1 MAIDNTNYSD
11 LGSELPSEENIQPW
25 SGEGLSMDTE
35 INFPEPIPGQF
46 VRENYVGS
54 PEFEPATSGTPAGG
68 MNYLLNVTE
77 TAVQDLNKNNFGKIY
92 SFDAG
97 PDGNSFY
104 DRYAAYGDEKFDE
117 VGFTP
122 FRDNEANFNAKTTM
136 WNDWSRMMGHSFPV
150 LFKHGF
156 VDGPKSLARALTG
169 DFSGTDLESAKE
181 YEEAAAI
188 GMSSKSGVS
197 AFMNNTVMN
206 FGYTAGIITEAIAEE
221 VGMTLLT
228 GLTGGGF
235 APVQAVRT
243 GKLTNRIGKA
253 FGKFSSGT
261 KALKNIFTVSK
272 NPNAAQRFWQAANGS
287 KTLKFLNPLENTVE
301 TIKSFSKASKSGADL
316 TRLAKVSKTAG
327 SLYRDARN
335 INMAFSESRLEAG
348 MVENDIYKEL
358 HAKYVQENDGKSPG
372 SEEQAKMRKQAKKGS
387 LETFWGNAG
396 FIYVTNKI
404 TFSNI
409 TSPKGGM
416 RNWLKQTQK
425 EVFDVGNQSG
435 KFGRIGKVV
444 YDKSKKSFQFQ
455 KDNLKELAKSWW
467 KQPGYATAKKT
478 LGYFKSNI
486 LEGFQENVQE
496 VVSRANK
503 KHYVEAYETESV
515 QASMYGRGVAAQS
528 FAAQSNGTTPWD
540 TYMGELEKEFSSTG
554 FETFM
559 SGFMMGTLSSPINAA
574 YPFLTTQYNRM
585 FNKEDYNTW
594 RDQKLNVANNIVKDL
609 NDIADPKKG
618 NLKSMLDS
626 HIVNMGTAEAVSN
639 IQKYGTKK
647 EALDAADEG
656 FIKNVFTMRNS
667 NSTEVF
673 VEMLTD
679 IQGMTDKEVADAVG
693 SISPEEAPKY
703 RERLT
708 NAVNKI
714 KEIDANF
721 KEVEKKF
728 PNPVDLDALQK
739 EEIDPVQI
747 KAMKALHDAWNE
759 SVYQY
764 VFFNQ
769 SIKDSQK
776 RMASINQEYLKDE
789 TLSNLDYQAAKVLFK
804 PDLAIQQAQILVK
817 ELEVAKQL
825 EGDPLKSQ
833 KIASIK
839 KQLNSLQDF
848 IGAYETFNTF
858 YNRDEKASIIIN
870 QLKEE
875 GVENPTD
882 EQVRERLDEE
892 IGKVFDQ
899 EKQYKMIGDLKK
911 AHDDYINALAGR
923 DISPMQESLDTAF
936 TQLLDYYKLNQES
949 RKMAKYINILH
960 DPAAFLDLAYKNAEI
975 QEQIQ
980 AEKDAMNRK
989 LVDSELDK
997 VELNTLLNEL
1007 QKINLQLS
1015 LDQLIE
1021 FKKDKVVPSYFTHYL
1036 TGEKYYANTSE
1047 YREGLNLIMQKQE
1060 LSQIKTASID
1070 PATGV
1075 ELTDKMKSVVEEA
1088 VQVFSESPLYENLE
1102 NGIQY
1107 AKNKERFTR
1116 VSQVVNDITGEAGV
1130 TDFLVRSIITDDS
1143 SDFNRI
1149 FNKAKWNPDT
1159 ERYEA
1164 TGFEFTEATI
1174 DAYVEKVREFSDSA
1188 PLSKKGYGINSDT
1201 LAKMKAELIS
1211 FLNNQTLASKQ
1222 ARINKLKSRLETTD
1236 LNNRSLLEEE
1246 IAALEAAAPLE
1257 VNKNNLQGILYD
1269 LLPRITYE
1277 SGRTR
1282 GTTADDLLRQFF
1294 DPNTVELKYDENK
1307 ITPEAFDALFGP
1319 NGYLRPLKDL
1329 QLAGE
1334 IYIFSNNLTLG
1345 DNNLIDADGKKLENV
1360 AGSLDLFIVDKQ
1372 GNRFI
1377 IDLKTGKA
1385 DKWVK
1390 YNDPNNPVEYGKFFR
1405 NSVQQLAY
1413 NNLYFNKTGKDAKV
1427 LIFPIATE
1435 EDPETGKILTA
1446 SRPPEQTFAGQ
1457 ESLFTEDPMFIEVTE
1472 DISITKDGKTITA
1485 EAVNSIV
1492 PRKGETTLEVDD
1504 DGNLIPGKKKKKP
1517 KTEFEIFEADRI
1529 ARKNKAIQNMSV
1541 ITNEAGFTNVI
1552 TNFVDAR
1559 GKVMRLVES
1568 LNFIDKT
1575 TGKVRDYTKA
1585 EEEKAKKKLLNR
1597 LKSISDYEKTDYGRD
1612 AKVAAT
1618 FDNITGDVF
1627 TAFVGKVRNKEWR
1640 FGMPEEARFTD
1651 TPLETEV
1658 RIDTVYLNEDGNYVI
1673 TSENLSNGNLYD
1685 VTVTPDGN
1693 VIQYVRDGKIQK
1705 LDPSKTTDEYFFA
1718 DDIIVRAKTQEEIDA
1733 EKPVEEVLPEGFR
1746 YVEDGEVLP
1755 AGNYITR
1762 LSVNGK
1768 RAITNAPIGGA
1779 PAVAI
1784 VGDTVILKESQFI
1797 SEDTLPKDT
1806 RGMII
1811 YGTPGSG
1818 KTTFIS
1824 QAGPN
1829 TIDGDNILIE
1839 LIESVGF
1846 RKIRKDEPANLYI
1859 EDFSWSDEGKATG
1872 YRKGD
1877 IDAMA
1882 KEAMEKLAAEG
1893 KTIFIGTVALLPIA
1907 DFLVLAPSNHVG
1919 VLEKFDSAEI
1929 IQKFKSRESA
1939 LVEQFKSKGPTSTV
1953 NESLLTRIQTED
1965 DTLALYNELN
1975 SQNEKLTSEEM
1986 SSLRAELDEKASI
1999 LLNPTAPIY
2008 INTNEVVIFINDMQK
2023 LKIQSGQDMKVIAI
2037 DAVNKKIVVKKSGPG
2052 NFKNIT
2058 MDYQDYLDAVGA
2070 EIKSEEDPQ
2079 SQDEETTTFISEVL
2093 NNKEKL
2099 NSLDNQD
2106 DNIDNY
2112 LDESNDEDIFGC

>member
-1 MAIDNTNYSD
+1 
-11 LGSELPSEENIQPW
+11 
-25 SGEGLSMDTE
+25 
-35 INFPEPIPGQF
+35 
-46 VRENYVGS
+46 
-54 PEFEPATSGTPAGG
+54 
-68 MNYLLNVTE
+68 
-77 TAVQDLNKNNFGKIY
+77 
-92 SFDAG
+92 
-97 PDGNSFY
+97 
-104 DRYAAYGDEKFDE
+104 
-117 VGFTP
+117 
-122 FRDNEANFNAKTTM
+122 
-136 WNDWSRMMGHSFPV
+136 
-150 LFKHGF
+150 
-156 VDGPKSLARALTG
+156 
-169 DFSGTDLESAKE
+169 
-181 YEEAAAI
+181 
-188 GMSSKSGVS
+188 
-197 AFMNNTVMN
+197 
-206 FGYTAGIITEAIAEE
+206 
-221 VGMTLLT
+221 
-228 GLTGGGF
+228 
-235 APVQAVRT
+235 
-243 GKLTNRIGKA
+243 
-253 FGKFSSGT
+253 
-261 KALKNIFTVSK
+261 
-272 NPNAAQRFWQAANGS
+272 
-287 KTLKFLNPLENTVE
+287 
-301 TIKSFSKASKSGADL
+301 
-316 TRLAKVSKTAG
+316 
-327 SLYRDARN
+327 
-335 INMAFSESRLEAG
+335 
-348 MVENDIYKEL
+348 
-358 HAKYVQENDGKSPG
+358 
-372 SEEQAKMRKQAKKGS
+372 
-387 LETFWGNAG
+387 
-396 FIYVTNKI
+396 
-404 TFSNI
+404 
-409 TSPKGGM
+409 
-416 RNWLKQTQK
+416 
-425 EVFDVGNQSG
+425 
-435 KFGRIGKVV
+435 
-444 YDKSKKSFQFQ
+444 
-455 KDNLKELAKSWW
+455 
-467 KQPGYATAKKT
+467 
-478 LGYFKSNI
+478 
-486 LEGFQENVQE
+486 
-496 VVSRANK
+496 
-503 KHYVEAYETESV
+503 
-515 QASMYGRGVAAQS
+515 
-528 FAAQSNGTTPWD
+528 
-540 TYMGELEKEFSSTG
+540 
-554 FETFM
+554 
-559 SGFMMGTLSSPINAA
+559 
-574 YPFLTTQYNRM
+574 
-585 FNKEDYNTW
+585 
-594 RDQKLNVANNIVKDL
+594 
-609 NDIADPKKG
+609 
-618 NLKSMLDS
+618 
-626 HIVNMGTAEAVSN
+626 
-639 IQKYGTKK
+639 
-647 EALDAADEG
+647 
-656 FIKNVFTMRNS
+656 
-667 NSTEVF
+667 
-673 VEMLTD
+673 
-679 IQGMTDKEVADAVG
+679 
-693 SISPEEAPKY
+693 
-703 RERLT
+703 
-708 NAVNKI
+708 
-714 KEIDANF
+714 
-721 KEVEKKF
+721 
-728 PNPVDLDALQK
+728 
-739 EEIDPVQI
+739 
-747 KAMKALHDAWNE
+747 
-759 SVYQY
+759 
-764 VFFNQ
+764 
-769 SIKDSQK
+769 
-776 RMASINQEYLKDE
+776 
-789 TLSNLDYQAAKVLFK
+789 
-804 PDLAIQQAQILVK
+804 
-817 ELEVAKQL
+817 
-825 EGDPLKSQ
+825 
-833 KIASIK
+833 
-839 KQLNSLQDF
+839 
-848 IGAYETFNTF
+848 
-858 YNRDEKASIIIN
+858 
-870 QLKEE
+870 
-875 GVENPTD
+875 
-882 EQVRERLDEE
+882 
-892 IGKVFDQ
+892 
-899 EKQYKMIGDLKK
+899 
-911 AHDDYINALAGR
+911 
-923 DISPMQESLDTAF
+923 
-936 TQLLDYYKLNQES
+936 
-949 RKMAKYINILH
+949 
-960 DPAAFLDLAYKNAEI
+960 
-975 QEQIQ
+975 
-980 AEKDAMNRK
+980 MNRK